1 VTYRVRL
8 APRAKRD
15 LRRLSQQVQ
24 DRILPEIHAL
34 GSNPRPH
41 GVVKLTDRVRTYR
54 IRIGDYRV
62 VYEIHDEVLLVLVV
76 EIDHRRDVYR

>member
-1 VTYRVRL
+1 
-8 APRAKRD
+8 
-15 LRRLSQQVQ
+15 
-24 DRILPEIHAL
+24 
-34 GSNPRPH
+34 
-41 GVVKLTDRVRTYR
+41 VVKLTDRVRTYR